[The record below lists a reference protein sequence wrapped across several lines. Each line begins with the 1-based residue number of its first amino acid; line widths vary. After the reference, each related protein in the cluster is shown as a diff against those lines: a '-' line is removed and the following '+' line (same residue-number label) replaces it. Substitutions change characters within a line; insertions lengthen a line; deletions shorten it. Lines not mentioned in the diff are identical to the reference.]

1 MINRYVC
8 LDKQSFKYKNYK
20 ISPIDFDHRFM
31 IMRWRN
37 DQIHH
42 LRQNEI
48 LTEENQNNYFNN
60 IVYKTFFEA
69 EPKQILFSFYNDNNF
84 VGYGGLVHIDWVNK
98 TAEISFLSDSKLNK
112 QKFTEFW
119 KNFLIL
125 IEMVAF
131 VSLNFN
137 SIYTYA
143 YDVRPSIYEIF
154 ESQGFKKTHV
164 QSKVYNYEGKIY
176 DAIIHT
182 KKNKWN

>member
-1 MINRYVC
+1 MQGT
-8 LDKQSFKYKNYK
+8 KQSLYLGQVK
-20 ISPIDFDHRFM
+20 R
-31 IMRWRN
+31 
-37 DQIHH
+37 
-42 LRQNEI
+42 LRLLSCKPLYQ
-48 LTEENQNNYFNN
+48 
-60 IVYKTFFEA
+60 KM
-69 EPKQILFSFYNDNNF
+69 
-84 VGYGGLVHIDWVNK
+84 LVAQRTPHPQ
-98 TAEISFLSDSKLNK
+98 SKLNK